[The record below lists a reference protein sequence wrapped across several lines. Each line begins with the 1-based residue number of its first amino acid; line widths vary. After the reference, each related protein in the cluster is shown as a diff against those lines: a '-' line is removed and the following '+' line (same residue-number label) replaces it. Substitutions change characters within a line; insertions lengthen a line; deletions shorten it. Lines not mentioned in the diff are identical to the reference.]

1 MQPLPMSYTVLVQKC
16 ESLISSQPQSIDDVQ
31 STNLDCLV
39 HEVDHLA
46 HPYKRGVIELSEKW
60 HDQQSELGIEG
71 IVQEVNNGYTVV
83 SGIPDR
89 RQKLSYVYLFGVFQ
103 NRLHC
108 NKSIVAT
115 TSGIDD
121 FYCLA
126 CIDTMVSRL
135 GVRSSGPKYHTYVQK
150 NRVFAECGRQIR
162 SYPRRFPF
170 RRISWS
176 QEVTMSIEVRLS
188 ELPEKLRWREVV
200 GA

>member
-135 GVRSSGPKYHTYVQK
+135 EVRLVQ
-150 NRVFAECGRQIR
+150 NIILT
-162 SYPRRFPF
+162 F
-170 RRISWS
+170 RRIESS
-176 QEVTMSIEVRLS
+176 QN
-188 ELPEKLRWREVV
+188 V
-200 GA
+200 GDRFVPIQEGFHSGEYLGLKR